1 MSNMAAGAAREVAIQ
16 IARYLRAHPEAADTL
31 DGAAHWW
38 ISRPA
43 SLDVV
48 ERAMKMLEQA
58 KVMQRRILP
67 DGTVI
72 FRSGPGLASFHDF
85 LDCSHPVYR
94 A

>member
-1 MSNMAAGAAREVAIQ
+1 
-16 IARYLRAHPEAADTL
+16 
-31 DGAAHWW
+31 
-38 ISRPA
+38 
-43 SLDVV
+43 
-48 ERAMKMLEQA
+48 MLEQA
-58 KVMQRRILP
+58 KVVQRRILP